1 MKKTRNSR
9 LVSPEFRIK
18 LGRKLKAER
27 LKLRYSLSDLEL
39 MTTATLNTI
48 HSIENGKTTNIDY
61 YVEYA
66 KAVGYDF
73 GNFKEFGIELIPK
86 VSLPAE
92 EEGRNKIQLTAKIR
106 SLIIQGGF
114 LRSGK
119 TVAEIK
125 EELVKLEQI
134 SDSKDISKYISGVM
148 RNLLKENVVQIK
160 DKEGHKNIYINGSK

>member
-9 LVSPEFRIK
+9 LVSPEFRVK

-39 MTTATLNTI
+39 MTTATINTI

-73 GNFKEFGIELIPK
+73 GKFKEFGIELIPK
-86 VSLPAE
+86 VSLPEA
-92 EEGRNKIQLTAKIR
+92 EGRNKIQLTAKIR
-106 SLIIQGGF
+106 SLIIQAGF
-114 LRSGK
+114 LRTGK

-125 EELVKLEQI
+125 EELVNLEQI

-160 DKEGHKNIYINGSK
+160 DKEGHKNIYITGSK